1 MKLLTAE
8 QILSAKLKVKQ
19 INIPEWGGEILL
31 REPTGYE
38 RAEYEEMLTK
48 TDNDLELRKLRG
60 ICASKCLVTEKGDR
74 LFSDEQIDQLNKTS
88 ADALDRVLKSYN
100 IMSQIKDDDIVET
113 AKK

>member
-8 QILSAKLKVKQ
+8 EILSAKLKVKK

-48 TDNDLELRKLRG
+48 SDNDIELRKLRG
-60 ICASKCLVTEKGDR
+60 ICASRCLVDEKGNR
-74 LFSDEQIDQLNKTS
+74 LFTDDQIEQLNKTS
-88 ADALDRVLKSYN
+88 ADALDRVLKSYD
-100 IMSQIKDDDIVET
+100 IMSQIKDDDITET